1 MVNTLRP
8 FFNMRPS
15 AIHKYFSD
23 SLASLAG
30 MESTKIECLTFGVS
44 DAIRAPGRGLRGMY
58 WSYDWGWGLP
68 VLVLTVVAHVYVL
81 VLASEALVPLAPKLK
96 RKRNLRRSV
105 GVLALTALGA
115 AILHGL
121 EAAVWAALYLGI
133 GALTSVQ
140 NAMLYSLG
148 AITSYGHAEIF
159 LEDRWK
165 LLGAIEAVNGLI
177 LFGLTTAFIFTVIQ
191 DVRSH
196 NVSS

>member
-1 MVNTLRP
+1 
-8 FFNMRPS
+8 
-15 AIHKYFSD
+15 
-23 SLASLAG
+23 
-30 MESTKIECLTFGVS
+30 
-44 DAIRAPGRGLRGMY
+44 
-58 WSYDWGWGLP
+58 
-68 VLVLTVVAHVYVL
+68 VL

-96 RKRNLRRSV
+96 RTRNLRRSV
-105 GVLALTALGA
+105 VVLALTALGA

-121 EAAVWAALYLGI
+121 EAAVWATLYLGI

-177 LFGLTTAFIFTVIQ
+177 LFGSPPPSFSPSFRMFGRTISPPESGGPRLIAAATVAIAAGCGEAQ
-191 DVRSH
+191 QGSQFRIL
-196 NVSS
+196 NVPFGDSGHSSGRQIGDDEPTPDGRLCESRAM

>member
-1 MVNTLRP
+1 MLDIWSLR
-8 FFNMRPS
+8 R
-15 AIHKYFSD
+15 D
-23 SLASLAG
+23 SSPG
-30 MESTKIECLTFGVS
+30 TGTK
-44 DAIRAPGRGLRGMY
+44 GMY
-58 WSYDWGWGLP
+58 WRYDWAWGLP
-68 VLVLTVVAHVYVL
+68 VLVLTVVAHVWVL
-81 VLASEALVPLAPKLK
+81 VLASEALVRLAPNLK

-105 GVLALTALGA
+105 AVLALTALGA

-121 EAAVWAALYLGI
+121 EAAVWAILYLGI
-133 GALTSVQ
+133 GALTTVQ

-196 NVSS
+196 NLSS